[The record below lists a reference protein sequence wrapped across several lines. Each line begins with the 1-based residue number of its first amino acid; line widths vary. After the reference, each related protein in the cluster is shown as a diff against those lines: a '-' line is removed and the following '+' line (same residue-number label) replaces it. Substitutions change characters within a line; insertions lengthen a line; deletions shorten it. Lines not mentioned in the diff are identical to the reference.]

1 MAIEIPFNCF
11 PWNGEGKLVILKDDL
26 SKFIDSERV
35 LPQEIPDYQKGLVGQ
50 NITCWG
56 NLSWIKRVPVIECYA
71 EEIKEGYLQNICG
84 ENSWVDDKQRLEDIL
99 KLIYLFFFFLTG
111 SSPTGLGES
120 GFEQ

>member
-1 MAIEIPFNCF
+1 MAIEIAFNCF
-11 PWNGEGKLVILKDDL
+11 PGNGEGRLVILKDDL

-84 ENSWVDDKQRLEDIL
+84 ENSWVDDKQRLEDIF
-99 KLIYLFFFFLTG
+99 KLIIFFLTG
-111 SSPTGLGES
+111 SSPTGSGQS